1 MVVAA
6 VRDAI
11 ERARGPTLVFD
22 LAAIEA
28 TMTAVAAAARAHG
41 VRVVLAAKAFPL
53 PEVIERAARWLDGV
67 DLAGAGER
75 AMARAVGI
83 DAGAGAGAGALV
95 SITDPAL
102 DAAAIAALPDGPIT
116 VTCET
121 VAQVRAV
128 RAARPAAAIAARLS
142 ISAAMPGDAAVGA
155 LQAGDGHRRSRFGA
169 EDDVALRALVD
180 AARGARTGVHV
191 HSAGVV
197 PTSPARWRAIAAAVV
212 AAAGRAGLEPAFVDL
227 GGGWHGVAGEL
238 DAALAAVRAAVP
250 RGIELVIEPG
260 RLFSRGAGYA
270 VGDVVAAR
278 RLADRELRV
287 VSLSRIAHLRWSPID
302 LIARAPRPGH
312 GTKLTVTGPT
322 CFEDDVLGDWT
333 VDAAAVPE
341 VGARLVWSGV
351 TGYSAAWNRGFA
363 GVPEAAIVV
372 V

>member
-1 MVVAA
+1 MVPLPAA

-28 TMTAVAAAARAHG
+28 TMTRVAATAHAHG

-53 PEVIERAARWLDGV
+53 PEVLGRAASRLDGV

-75 AMARAVGI
+75 AMARAVAI
-83 DAGAGAGAGALV
+83 EAGAALV

-121 VAQVRAV
+121 VEQVRAV

-142 ISAAMPGDAAVGA
+142 ISATMPGDDAVGA

-169 EDDVALRALVD
+169 EDDAALRALVD

-197 PTSPARWRAIAAAVV
+197 PTSPARWAAIAAAVV

-238 DAALAAVRAAVP
+238 VAALAAVRAAVP

-260 RLFSRGAGYA
+260 RLFSRDAGYA

-287 VSLSRIAHLRWSPID
+287 VSLSRIAHLRWSPIE

-312 GTKLTVTGPT
+312 ATKLTVAGPT
-322 CFEDDVLGDWT
+322 CFEDDVLGDWS

-363 GVPEAAIVV
+363 GVPEATITVV
-372 V
+372 